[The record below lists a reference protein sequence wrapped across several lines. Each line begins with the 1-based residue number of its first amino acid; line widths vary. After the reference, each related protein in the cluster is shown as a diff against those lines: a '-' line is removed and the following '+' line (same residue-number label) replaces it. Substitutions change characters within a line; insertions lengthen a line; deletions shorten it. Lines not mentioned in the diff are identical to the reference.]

1 LEQVGIKVL
10 VELETSRGAEARVG
24 SLGVPQKVVA
34 EVVDTACIIE

>member
-24 SLGVPQKVVA
+24 SLGVPQQVVA